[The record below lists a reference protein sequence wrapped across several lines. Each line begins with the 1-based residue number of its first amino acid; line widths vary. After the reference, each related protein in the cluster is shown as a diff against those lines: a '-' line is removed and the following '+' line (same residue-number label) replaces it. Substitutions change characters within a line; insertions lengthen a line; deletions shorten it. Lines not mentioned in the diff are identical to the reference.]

1 MPTLPVE
8 LQEEILT
15 ALVDSYGDEPA
26 YQWTQLRRL
35 SPYQRSRIEKH
46 FEQFWLP
53 KVTCTVHVDVGWSLD
68 YTFES
73 TDAQSHDGLATFKH
87 ALNPE
92 DSENIC
98 LQEAWV
104 DQVSGEPTVILR
116 CGESFLKRGL
126 PGGHMISDIKLPDLE
141 LTDEGLTMR
150 FDWRKTLD
158 ALFREEIM
166 LEKLRDTLV
175 CLNAPLLNI
184 RT

>member
-1 MPTLPVE
+1 M
-8 LQEEILT
+8 
-15 ALVDSYGDEPA
+15 
-26 YQWTQLRRL
+26 
-35 SPYQRSRIEKH
+35 
-46 FEQFWLP
+46 
-53 KVTCTVHVDVGWSLD
+53 TCTVHVDVGWSLD

-175 CLNAPLLNI
+175 CLNDPLLNI